1 MIIDAHCHVSAA
13 TWSPSWFWDGLS
25 TIVAPRFGLSHEKNV
40 ELGRKSWDPS
50 GDTMVKSMD
59 GAGVDRVIV
68 CVADHGLGGKEDA
81 PTPIE
86 EINRLTYEMIKRH
99 PDRLYFAVGVD
110 PRRKN
115 ALQIIETAVKEW
127 GAKSL
132 KLHPTTGWYP
142 NDRMVYPLYEKCIEL
157 GIPVN
162 FHTGPIFAPL
172 RSKYCHPMYLD
183 DVAVDFPELTIHC
196 THSGD
201 LFFMEMVGIAK
212 VHRNIVLD
220 LAGWQ
225 GWLRGSRPT
234 AISFYKILRFMMDM
248 VGPRLVFASDW
259 AGLPDHTPYLA
270 WVKAFTEI
278 PNWVK
283 EAGVEFTKEELDGYL
298 GGNALRL
305 LLLEGKKT

>member
-1 MIIDAHCHVSAA
+1 MIIDAHCHVSDK
-13 TWSPSWFWDGLS
+13 TWSPSWFWEGLS
-25 TIVAPRFGLSHEKNV
+25 TIVAPRFGLSYEKNV

-59 GAGVDRVIV
+59 GAGIDRVIV
-68 CVADHGLGGKEDA
+68 CAADHGLGGKEDA

-115 ALQIIETAVKEW
+115 ALRIIETAVKEW

-305 LLLEGKKT
+305 LLREGKKT